1 VRRQM
6 VLFRS
11 GCWSAA
17 PAGIRSFVV
26 PVRTPHMGIENKDP
40 NKESNCRST
49 LRLLG
54 NSTNTSF
61 HRGLITLL
69 FKSGKME
76 HLGNQCP
83 ITSLNVSYK
92 IFANA
97 LQLRLQPLLMEM
109 KYKPNQ
115 FPHAL
120 ICLIY
125 NVLLV

>member
-1 VRRQM
+1 
-6 VLFRS
+6 
-11 GCWSAA
+11 
-17 PAGIRSFVV
+17 
-26 PVRTPHMGIENKDP
+26 
-40 NKESNCRST
+40 
-49 LRLLG
+49 
-54 NSTNTSF
+54 
-61 HRGLITLL
+61 
-69 FKSGKME
+69 ME

-83 ITSLNVSYK
+83 ITLLNVSYK

-125 NVLLV
+125 NVLLVQETIDQGKCTNQELVFFKLDFAKAYDKVSWGFSFEAMLKMAMALEFIVEMRELIFKDAR